1 MPLPVHSDLV
11 RRYLEVQDAGQPT
24 AFDRA
29 LAELRSG
36 RKSSHWIW
44 FILPQL
50 KGLGRSAMAQSY
62 GIQDLAEAKAY
73 LTDPTLRSRLEEV
86 IAVIADQLS
95 QPDQTLEK
103 LMGSDLD
110 AAKTIS
116 CFTLFEAAGLAGAS
130 DLLNRLGRRCAK
142 TQALLTAPACSTT
155 PVLTTAM
162 PSTATSSIEG

>member
-130 DLLNRLGRRCAK
+130 DLLNRLGRRCPK
-142 TQALLTAPACSTT
+142 TQTLLTAPAT
-155 PVLTTAM
+155 PPPA
-162 PSTATSSIEG
+162 

>member
-130 DLLNRLGRRCAK
+130 DLLNRLGRRCPK
-142 TQALLTAPACSTT
+142 TQTLLTTPAT
-155 PVLTTAM
+155 PPPV
-162 PSTATSSIEG
+162 